1 MSRPSERAIAVFDSG
16 VGGLTVFKALRK
28 RMPNERLIYFGDTAR
43 LPYGSKSPGV
53 VRRFSVEIAR
63 FLSRRDIKLFVIA
76 CNSASAMALGV
87 LRKEL
92 KVPVLD
98 VIDPAVRSAAQY
110 CPSGRIGVIGT
121 AATIK
126 SGAYQKALA
135 KATPRK
141 HFPARACPLL
151 VPLVEE
157 GWWEHRVTRQVAREY
172 LEPFTGGAVSALIL
186 GCTHY
191 PLIKPLLQKTV
202 GAGTR
207 LIDSG
212 EEVSRVA
219 DRLLRRKGLRR
230 ASGRGS
236 EAFYVSDGAERFKNL
251 LQRILGGR
259 RRRVRVVRFPF

>member
-1 MSRPSERAIAVFDSG
+1 MSRPQDRAIAVFDSG

-43 LPYGSKSPGV
+43 LPYGSKSPEV

-63 FLSRRDIKLFVIA
+63 FLSRKDIKLFVIA
-76 CNSASAMALGV
+76 CNSASAMALPA
-87 LRKEL
+87 LRKTL

-98 VIDPAVRSAAQY
+98 VIAPAVRTAVKESPQGY
-110 CPSGRIGVIGT
+110 VGVIGT

-126 SGAYQKALA
+126 SGAYQNALRRA
-135 KATPRK
+135 LPRER
-141 HFPARACPLL
+141 FPAQACPLL

-157 GWWEHRVTRQVAREY
+157 GWWEHPVTRQVAREY
-172 LEPFTGGAVSALIL
+172 LEVFKGRKVDALIL

-191 PLIKPLLQKTV
+191 PLIKPLLQKIT
-202 GAGTR
+202 GRKTN

-219 DRLLRRKGLRR
+219 DNLLRKEGLRR
-230 ASGRGS
+230 AAGKGS
-236 EAFYVSDGAERFKNL
+236 EAFYVSDGADRFRRL
-251 LQRILGGR
+251 LQKILGGK
-259 RRRVRVVRFPF
+259 RRRVNVVRFPF